1 MPEHVSV
8 YQLLGVT
15 LLVLVA
21 FAWTAGLAYLL
32 RHGRH
37 EAVAWRVDHGLPAF
51 PRQRRAAPGHESV
64 QLTPAEEDAF
74 AGLVRQLGGRR

>member
-15 LLVLVA
+15 LLVLVV

-37 EAVAWRVDHGLPAF
+37 EAVTWRVDHGLPAF
-51 PRQRRAAPGHESV
+51 PRQRLAAPGHESV
-64 QLTPAEEDAF
+64 ALTAAEEDAF
-74 AGLVRQLGGRR
+74 AGLVRQLSGGR